1 MDTLERAANV
11 DLSRYHR
18 KEGETA
24 MPQLEEVI
32 TALQDAVK
40 RKLWGQVQID
50 FQDGEA
56 TVLRVSET
64 RKLSTAKEN
73 NPRDTNPRYRH

>member
-1 MDTLERAANV
+1 
-11 DLSRYHR
+11 
-18 KEGETA
+18 
-24 MPQLEEVI
+24 MPQLEELI
-32 TALQDAVK
+32 AALQDIMK

-50 FQDGEA
+50 FQHGEA

-73 NPRDTNPRYRH
+73 NARDSNSRTRM